1 MEREETLL
9 SRRAF
14 AGLLGAGAAYSTL
27 NPTIFGANPL
37 SFAPDQSRTTVVR
50 LSANENPYGPSQ
62 AAMKAMKEAFHL
74 AWRYPDEYADM
85 LVETIARLHNVA
97 REQVLLG
104 DGSGEIL
111 KLCASAFTS
120 SSRKVVL
127 AEPTFEAIMRYA
139 AASGGGATKVSLTQ
153 DYRHDLARM
162 LDAAGDA
169 GLIYVC
175 NPNNPTGTIT
185 PKEEVRA
192 CLGKIPQAVAV
203 LVDEAYYHYA
213 ETADYESVIPL
224 VSEHPNLIVA
234 RTFSK
239 IYGMAGLRCGYAV
252 AQSSLIKS
260 LREHQIWDNVNI
272 MAVAAANASVS
283 DSKHVEDGR
292 RVNSETK
299 RFLYAE
305 LERLGFKYIP
315 SQTNFMMI
323 DLRRDVRPVI
333 AAMKQKNVEVGRFF
347 PALPNF
353 MRVTVGKRNEMQ
365 AFLSA
370 FREVNES
377 NVSA

>member
-14 AGLLGAGAAYSTL
+14 AGMLGAGATYAAL
-27 NPTIFGANPL
+27 NPKILGANQPELMPL
-37 SFAPDQSRTTVVR
+37 KSGAGVVR

-62 AAMKAMKEAFHL
+62 PAIKAMKDAFSL
-74 AWRYPDEYADM
+74 AWRYPDEYADA
-85 LVETIARLHNVA
+85 LVETIARLHSVG
-97 REQVLLG
+97 REQVILG

-111 KLCASAFTS
+111 KLCASAFTNS
-120 SSRKVVL
+120 SKKVVL

-139 AASGGGATKVSLTQ
+139 AASGGEALKVALTQ
-153 DYRHDLARM
+153 DYRHDLAKM
-162 LDAAGDA
+162 LDASSDA
-169 GLIYVC
+169 GLIYIC

-185 PKEEVRA
+185 LKEDVRA
-192 CLGKIPQAVAV
+192 FLGKLPQTVAV

-213 ETADYESVIPL
+213 ETNDYESVIPL
-224 VSEHPNLIVA
+224 ISEHSNLIVA

-252 AQSSLIKS
+252 AQASAIKS
-260 LREHQIWDNVNI
+260 LREHQVWDNVNI
-272 MAVAAANASVS
+272 MAVVAANASLD

-299 RFLYAE
+299 RFLYNE

-323 DLRRDVRPVI
+323 DLRRDARPLI
-333 AAMKQKNVEVGRFF
+333 AAMKGRGVEVGRFF

-353 MRVTVGKRNEMQ
+353 MRVTIGRRSEMQ

-370 FREVNES
+370 FRELIQS
-377 NVSA
+377 NVNA